1 MLKIKEIYRYF
12 KVGRNLG
19 DIIWWQKKFVGI
31 LNESLQVYGMGVVG
45 VIILK
50 LLRLNW
56 KCIFYIYFI
65 VGFYKIV
72 GIILLIGIIS
82 VILKIVYYFFNQ
94 LKNNM

>member
-1 MLKIKEIYRYF
+1 
-12 KVGRNLG
+12 
-19 DIIWWQKKFVGI
+19 
-31 LNESLQVYGMGVVG
+31 MGVVG

-82 VILKIVYYFFNQ
+82 VILKIVYYFFN
-94 LKNNM
+94 